1 MPIIKVHLA
10 KFLNKKWVKTNDVN
24 LINTNQIIV
33 VKPISIDVKDGIS
46 YTKIDLTHAMVTS
59 VMCIETVDEI
69 YEMSNPKTN

>member
-1 MPIIKVHLA
+1 MAIIKVHLA
-10 KFLNKKWVKTNDVN
+10 KFLNNKWVKTDEVN
-24 LINTNQIIV
+24 LINTDKIIV
-33 VKPISIDVKDGIS
+33 AKPISIDVKNGTS